1 MNALL
6 LALLLQTAGAG
17 DWPHWRG
24 PDRNDVVTGSSG
36 WGTTAWPLGEPAWTK
51 QVGAGSTSPLVA
63 GGRLYT
69 MGWGQ
74 EKDTVQCLDA
84 ATGKDLW
91 KSAYPCP
98 AHGRNHQG
106 DEQFYSG
113 PTATPE
119 FDPATGRLYTLSTDG
134 DLNCWDG
141 KSGSRV
147 WGLNLYAAF
156 KVPRRPFV
164 GAEQRDYGYITAPL
178 LQENALL
185 VQVGSGDGC
194 VMAFAKESGR
204 RLWVSE
210 CRDFAAHAG
219 GMTPITVE
227 GVPCVAMMTLN
238 NLVVFRLD
246 RGKEGRTVATVPW
259 TTDFGNN
266 VASPAVFEDNV
277 LITSE
282 YNHKSICRV
291 KVTLK
296 GATKVWETDQASK
309 ACTPVI
315 YRGHLYWAWRRLHCL
330 DFETGRQKWEGGDFG
345 DAGSCIA
352 TGDGRILVWGGMGR
366 ISLVENAA
374 TSPDAYRELARAVR
388 LVPGTPWP
396 HVVLAGGRL
405 YCKDRDGALKCWLL
419 SPAK

>member
-1 MNALL
+1 MNGLL
-6 LALLLQTAGAG
+6 LFLLFQATGQ

-24 PDRNDVVTGSSG
+24 PDRNDVVSESSG
-36 WGTTAWPLGEPAWTK
+36 WGTSAWPLGEPAWTK
-51 QVGAGSTSPLVA
+51 NVGAGSTSPLIA
-63 GGRLYT
+63 GGRLYVL
-69 MGWGQ
+69 GWSQ

-98 AHGRNHQG
+98 AHGRQHMG

-119 FDPATGRLYTLSTDG
+119 LDPAAGRLYTLSTDG
-134 DLNCWDG
+134 DLICWDAKAG
-141 KSGSRV
+141 KKL
-147 WGLNLYAAF
+147 WGLNLYEAY
-156 KVPRRPFV
+156 KVPRRPLV

-178 LQENALL
+178 LHENALL
-185 VQVGSGDGC
+185 VQVGSKEGC
-194 VMAFAKESGR
+194 VMAFAKDTGK
-204 RLWVSE
+204 RLWASE
-210 CRDFAAHAG
+210 CTDTAAHAG
-219 GMTPITVE
+219 GLTPIAVE

-246 RGKEGRTVATVPW
+246 KGKEGRTVATYPW

-282 YNHKSICRV
+282 YNHKSICRL
-291 KVTLK
+291 KITLK
-296 GATKVWETDQASK
+296 GATKVWEQPVASK
-309 ACTPVI
+309 ACTPVVVKD
-315 YRGHLYWAWRRLHCL
+315 HVYWAWRTLHCL
-330 DFETGRQKWEGGDFG
+330 DFATGAQKWEGGDFG

-352 TGDGRILVWGGMGR
+352 TGDGKILAWGGMGR
-366 ISLVENAA
+366 VSLVESAA
-374 TSPDAYRELARAVR
+374 VSPDAYKELTRAVR
-388 LVPGTPWP
+388 LVPATPWP

-405 YCKDRDGALKCWLL
+405 YCKDRDGNLKCFPVGK
-419 SPAK
+419 SK